1 VLIMSHRKSFILA
14 VVLIATF
21 ATLAGSGTMRVQK
34 DSVPKSQDRLA
45 LAEDEVK
52 QLLMLIDTDKKG
64 RISKRELM
72 NFMEAEF
79 ERLDKD

>member
-1 VLIMSHRKSFILA
+1 
-14 VVLIATF
+14 
-21 ATLAGSGTMRVQK
+21 MRVQK

-79 ERLDKD
+79 ERLGKD